1 MKNRKG
7 FTLIELSLSIAF
19 ISILLIGIASIV
31 IHMTSI
37 YQKGLTLR
45 AINEVGQQIM
55 EDMTRA
61 VNGASYIVDVS
72 KADENGDGYID
83 DKESKEAI
91 KTYFFE
97 AVKNDAT
104 HKDVQRYGALCISNY
119 TYVWNTAEVLN
130 SDRKEDGV
138 WINGERFRLARFP
151 DPEHKQCNAEVEG
164 TIAAGG
170 GADKV
175 EIEVMTTTNPV
186 DLIAENEVDLALY
199 SFKVIPAT
207 QSVRTRQA
215 FISASFILATLRGGV
230 NIMANG
236 DFCQGKAAKG
246 EEYEYDDY
254 DFDYCAVNKFN
265 FSMRT
270 GGNANR
276 EG

>member
-1 MKNRKG
+1 MKNKKG

-97 AVKNDAT
+97 ATKSDMGNE
-104 HKDVQRYGALCISNY
+104 VQRYGALCISNY

-130 SDRKEDGV
+130 NERKDGV

-236 DFCQGKAAKG
+236 DFCQGDAAKG
-246 EEYEYDDY
+246 GEYDDY

>member
-1 MKNRKG
+1 MKSKKG

-72 KADENGDGYID
+72 KADEDGNGYID
-83 DKESKEAI
+83 DRESKEAV

-119 TYVWNTAEVLN
+119 TYVWNTPEVLN
-130 SDRKEDGV
+130 ENRDGV
-138 WINGERFRLARFP
+138 WINGQRYRLARFP
-151 DPEHKQCNAEVEG
+151 DPSHAQCNAEIEG
-164 TIAAGG
+164 TIAAAG

-175 EIEVMTTTNPV
+175 DIEITTTTEPV
-186 DLIAENEVDLALY
+186 DLIAENEVDLAIY
-199 SFKVIPAT
+199 SFKVVPAT

-236 DFCQGKAAKG
+236 DFCQGSGTA
-246 EEYEYDDY
+246 EYDDY